1 MTQEAVLTLG
11 QEALVVLIALAA
23 PSLVLSLIV
32 GLAVS
37 IFQAVTQ
44 INELTLTFIPKAIA
58 VVVGLVLFGPWML
71 GLLTD
76 YTTNLFVQIAIVTR

>member
-1 MTQEAVLTLG
+1 MTQEYVLALG
-11 QEALVVLIALAA
+11 QGALVVLIALVA
-23 PSLVLSLIV
+23 PSLILSLIV

-58 VVVGLVLFGPWML
+58 VVIGLALFGPWML
-71 GLLTD
+71 GILTD
-76 YTTNLFVQIAIVTR
+76 YTTSTFIQIASVVR